1 MDQPQYD
8 PLKQEAGLVSPPSQL
23 GTFIYLFNLVLVFC
37 VSHFQFFF
45 QIFFNFF
52 FFFFVLHFLS
62 FSFFYSSQFF
72 FIFDIVLGSLERDES
87 R

>member
-37 VSHFQFFF
+37 VSHFH
-45 QIFFNFF
+45 IFIFSIFF
-52 FFFFVLHFLS
+52 FFFFTFLVFLS
-62 FSFFYSSQFF
+62 FILLNF
-72 FIFDIVLGSLERDES
+72 SLYLILC
-87 R
+87 